1 MKIAVYMNDFIY
13 KYGGT
18 EGYTANL
25 IEVLQRVFSGSVI
38 TVITESYKT
47 EETVT
52 EKQFADNL
60 NNAYGLLI
68 NPDFIKLSY
77 IVSKKIKVS
86 ENGSKLSRILQFLKR
101 QNGFFNIQKNIS
113 LITKDFDFF
122 INGSRYS
129 FYGNAR
135 KNIAIVHFPKEKLL
149 SIPINKKLPWCKVLA
164 KKQDSNFAGNTD
176 LFVPN
181 SEFTSYWLTQKW
193 KIPDDRKCV
202 LYPPVT
208 PVSATAV
215 KKRNQ
220 IFVCSR
226 IEATKKI
233 DLLIKAFDS
242 SDFLKNNCKLVIA
255 GSIKGESR
263 KYIENI
269 QKLCS
274 AVEFHFEPPR
284 AEIEKLYA
292 ESEIFWH
299 AKGIGEENPLY
310 FEHFG
315 ITTVEAMSAG
325 CVPIVINKGGQKEI
339 VDESCGFKWN
349 SLEELVAL
357 TENLVKNHNKIVEL
371 SKNAILRSELY
382 TKQTFER
389 KFRKILFEKMQI
401 NTGKAN

>member
-25 IEVLQRVFSGSVI
+25 IEVLQHIFSDSVI
-38 TVITESYKT
+38 TVITESY
-47 EETVT
+47 ETDGIIT

-60 NNAYGLLI
+60 NNAYGLNI
-68 NPDFIKLSY
+68 NPDFVKISY
-77 IVSKKIKVS
+77 IASKKQKVN
-86 ENGSKLSRILQFLKR
+86 ERGGKISRTLQFLKR
-101 QNGFFNIQKNIS
+101 QDGFFNIQENIS
-113 LITKDFDFF
+113 LITKDYDLF

-149 SIPINKKLPWCKVLA
+149 SIPINNKLPWCKSFA
-164 KKQDSNFAGNTD
+164 KKQDSNFADKTD

-193 KIPDDRKCV
+193 QISDDKKCV

-208 PVSATAV
+208 PVSAKSE
-215 KKRNQ
+215 KKLNQ

-226 IEATKKI
+226 IESTKKI
-233 DLLIKAFDS
+233 DLLLKAFEN
-242 SDFLKNNCKLVIA
+242 SDFLKQNCTIVVA
-255 GSIKGESR
+255 GSVKGES
-263 KYIENI
+263 KEYIENI
-269 QKLCS
+269 QKISSS
-274 AVEFHFEPPR
+274 AKFFFEPSR
-284 AEIEKLYA
+284 VEIEKLYA

-339 VDESCGFKWN
+339 VNESCGFKWN
-349 SLEELVAL
+349 TLEELVTL
-357 TENLVKNHNKIVEL
+357 TENLVKNHDKIAEL
-371 SKNAILRSELY
+371 SKNALLRSELY
-382 TKQTFER
+382 TKKSFE
-389 KFRKILFEKMQI
+389 KEFRKILLEKLQI
-401 NTGKAN
+401 NTGKQN